1 MERRDFLRLAA
12 APVLANSAVR
22 LAAQLPAERPDISL
36 RISAVQ
42 IEIAPRR
49 IVRTIGYNGSVPGPV
64 LRCREGDSVVVDVRN
79 DTGTPELVHWH
90 GLHIPS
96 DVDGAD
102 EEGTPMVPAHGS
114 RRYTFVARPSGTRWY
129 HTHGFAGRDLK
140 QATYTGQYGFLYI
153 EPRSDPAPFDTE
165 VFLAIHGWEPTL
177 VPMGDPDGTL
187 DVEYKYFSVNGHSLG
202 SGEPI
207 RVQEG
212 QRVMFRL
219 LNASATSTHRV
230 AFGGH
235 TFTVVAL
242 DGNPVAQPSSV
253 QTIELGPAERVDAI
267 VLMNAP
273 GVWILGDVD
282 EVARRAGLGIV
293 VEYAN
298 QRGPARWVP
307 PQSDVDS
314 SWSYSRF
321 GADARPADESIQA
334 IRLVFKKKFA
344 GRRWVDNWTVNGKSF
359 PETDTIRVRRDRRY
373 RLELVN
379 DSDEAHPVHLHRHSF
394 ELVAIAGRPTS
405 GVMKD
410 VVMVPPMGQVDAE
423 FTADNPGP
431 TLFHCHQQLHMD
443 YGFMTLFDY
452 ES

>member
-12 APVLANSAVR
+12 APVLANATVR
-22 LAAQLPAERPDISL
+22 LAAQAPAERPDISL
-36 RISAVQ
+36 RISPVQ

-49 IVRTIGYNGSVPGPV
+49 IIRTIGYNGSVPGPL
-64 LRCREGDSVVVDVRN
+64 LRCREGDSLAVDVRN

-153 EPRSDPAPFDTE
+153 EPRSDPARFDAE

-187 DVEYKYFSVNGHSLG
+187 DVEYKYFSVNGHALG
-202 SGEPI
+202 AGEPI

-219 LNASATSTHRV
+219 LNASATSTHRL

-242 DGNPVAQPSSV
+242 DGNPVAQPSVV
-253 QTIELGPAERVDAI
+253 QTIELGPAERVDAV

-282 EVARRAGLGIV
+282 EGARRAGLGVV

-298 QRGPARWVP
+298 QQGPARWV
-307 PQSDVDS
+307 SSHADVDS

-321 GADARPADESIQA
+321 GTDARPADDSVQA

-394 ELVAIAGRPTS
+394 ELVAVAGRATS

-410 VVMVPPMGQVDAE
+410 VVMVPPMGEVHAE

-452 ES
+452 ER